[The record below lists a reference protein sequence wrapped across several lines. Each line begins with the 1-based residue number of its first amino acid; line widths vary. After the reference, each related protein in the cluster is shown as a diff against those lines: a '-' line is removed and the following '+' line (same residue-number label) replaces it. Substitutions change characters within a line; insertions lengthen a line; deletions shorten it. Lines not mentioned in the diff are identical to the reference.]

1 MKFSKIILMSA
12 LCAVILLNG
21 CKKNDDASKPQV
33 IKLSY
38 ANFAP
43 ASTFVCVQMER
54 WKQEVET
61 RTGGK
66 VQIDTYPGGT
76 LLEAKDIMDG
86 VISGQA
92 DIGCLCMAYQPG
104 RFAITNA
111 TSLPLGIPDAI
122 VGTKVLNDIYD
133 KYNPMEFADV
143 KVITMFTNSP
153 ANIMSIKPVRKI
165 DDLKGM
171 TLRASGGATAILGTW
186 GANYVG
192 MPMSETPE
200 AIQRG
205 VVDGLFSSV
214 EVMKD
219 FEYAALCKYVT
230 MTNTVIYPFAV
241 VMNKKS
247 WDKLPPDVQKVIDD
261 LRMEQALWTAEYM
274 ENHIKE
280 AINWSKEKHRIE
292 VIELTNEEKARF
304 NVLLEAQVDK
314 WVIDESA
321 KGLPAEQLVKDITGL
336 VAKYSAPEN

>member
-1 MKFSKIILMSA
+1 MRFSRYLLI
-12 LCAVILLNG
+12 CAVITAALLSG
-21 CKKNDDASKPQV
+21 CKKSDDSGEPKV

-54 WKQEVET
+54 WKQEVES
-61 RTGGK
+61 RSGGK

-111 TSLPLGIPDAI
+111 TSLPVGIPDAI
-122 VGTKVLNDIYD
+122 IGTKVLNDIYK
-133 KYNPMEFADV
+133 KYNPIEFADV
-143 KVITMFTNSP
+143 KVVTMFANSP
-153 ANIMSIKPVRKI
+153 SNIMSKKPVRKL

-171 TLRASGGATAILGTW
+171 NLRASGGAATILGTW
-186 GANYVG
+186 GANYFG

-200 AIQRG
+200 AIQKG

-219 FEYAALCKYVT
+219 FEYAALCRYIT
-230 MTNTVIYPFAV
+230 MTDTVIYPFAV
-241 VMNKKS
+241 VMNKNS
-247 WDKLPPDVQKVIDD
+247 WEKLPDDVKRIID
-261 LRMEQALWTAEYM
+261 EISTEHALWTAEYM
-274 ENHIKE
+274 ENHVKE
-280 AINWSKEKHRIE
+280 SIEWSKEKYHIE
-292 VIELTNEEKARF
+292 VITLTNEEKARF
-304 NVLLEAQVDK
+304 NELLKAIVDT
-314 WVIDESA
+314 WIIEESA
-321 KGLPAEQLVKDITGL
+321 KGIPAEQIVKDMKDMTAGYT
-336 VAKYSAPEN
+336 KKQ

>member
-1 MKFSKIILMSA
+1 MKLSRIVLMSA
-12 LCAVILLNG
+12 LCAVVLLSG
-21 CKKNDDASKPQV
+21 CKKSDDASEPKV
-33 IKLSY
+33 IRLSY

-104 RFAITNA
+104 RFAITNS
-111 TSLPLGIPDAI
+111 TSLPLGIPDAV
-122 VGTKVLNDIYD
+122 VGTKVLNDIYN
-133 KYNPMEFADV
+133 KYNPLEFADV
-143 KVITMFTNSP
+143 KVLTMFTNSP
-153 ANIMSIKPVRKI
+153 ANIMSKKPVRNL

-171 TLRASGGATAILGTW
+171 TLRASGGATAILSTW
-186 GANYVG
+186 GANFVG

-200 AIQRG
+200 AIQKG

-230 MTNTVIYPFAV
+230 MTNTVIYPFSV

-247 WDKLPPDVQKVIDD
+247 WDNLPQDVQKVFDD
-261 LRMEQALWTAEYM
+261 LRMEQAIWTAEYM
-274 ENHIKE
+274 ENHVKT
-280 AINWSKEKHRIE
+280 AIEWSKEKYHIE
-292 VIELTNEEKARF
+292 VIELSKEEKARF
-304 NVLLEAQVDK
+304 NELLKALVDK

-321 KGLPAEQLVKDITGL
+321 KGLPAQQLVKDITDL
-336 VAKYSAPEN
+336 VDKHSKAEN